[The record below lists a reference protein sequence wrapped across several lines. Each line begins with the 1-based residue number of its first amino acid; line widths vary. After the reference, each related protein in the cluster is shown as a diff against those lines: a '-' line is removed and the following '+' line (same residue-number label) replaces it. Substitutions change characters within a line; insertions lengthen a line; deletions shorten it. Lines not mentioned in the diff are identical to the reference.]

1 MDLPRLPQL
10 SRRLGYAGQIARPK
24 AALGKESV
32 GLAASQLLADWTPY
46 LNRQSVSIETQLT
59 VRGRPSLWFAT
70 DTRRFIGT
78 RMIETN
84 ITPASVL
91 TVLTKHRI
99 LDLARVFGVRLRNS
113 SATKQQLAES
123 LGSQLGDRF
132 PSALHELG
140 REELMAACVSND
152 VHVESNAR
160 RDMIAALLGAAGLDP
175 SLSIKLPAFARRHG
189 LPRIGQIIRARHRQ
203 WLVEEIFESLPFDSP
218 RLGLVCLDDDDPGR
232 RLEVLWDLEL
242 GAQVIEPKVRALG
255 DVDVLDP
262 PSHFGAYLHALRWN
276 AVSAADATRF
286 QAPFRAGIEHITH
299 QLTPLMK
306 ALELPRANLF
316 IADDV
321 GLGKTIE
328 AGLVMQELILRQQA
342 HFILISCPA
351 SICLQWQSEMRRRFG
366 LHFEVMTRAFI
377 AQKRRQ
383 RGFGVNPWAT
393 HHRFIV
399 SHALLRRPEY
409 REPLL
414 QLLGDRAKKS
424 LLVLDEAHVAAPASR
439 SRYAVDSE
447 ITTTI
452 RDLAPRFDNRLFLS
466 ATPHNGHSNSFSA
479 LLEILD
485 PIRFTRGVPVDGKAD
500 LALVMVRRL
509 KRDLKKLGIDSVP
522 DRILVQINLEHTS
535 GEWSGQAMRSD
546 GVTSPVVHLG
556 AGEPVDIELSQLLAR
571 YTELCAPD
579 RGAGRLPFIRLQ
591 QRLLSSPEAFARS
604 LEVHAA
610 GIERQGG
617 VRVRS
622 VQSQTVLGGLDAELF
637 GRSDE
642 EVQAESDA
650 ELEGA
655 SAQLPT
661 PSEQAGAVLRAMR
674 AAAER
679 ARRAPDAKVRALL
692 AWMRDH
698 MCPAIGRG
706 GSRSAS
712 RDWSDRRVILFTE
725 WADTKRYLLEL
736 LQEAVSDT
744 DRAEERIASFS
755 GGMSDEAREEIQ
767 RRFNAPPE
775 HEPLRILVATDAA
788 REGINLQAHCADLF
802 HIDLPWNPAR
812 LEQRNGRIDR
822 TLQPQKE
829 VRCHYFVYAARTEDR
844 VLETL
849 VRKIDIVQ
857 RELGSL
863 GGVLLDE
870 MEDVLAGG
878 IRTSSAAKIEAIGAD
893 RSTRTVEEE
902 LEGARKDE
910 KLLRDEIVK
919 AGRRFD
925 ASRKVLEVSPEA
937 LRDVVSIGLQLAGT
951 PGLIEDGAHDGKSRF
966 RLPPLDRSWDV
977 TLDSLRPP
985 RPRHESFYDWRK
997 RPPLPV
1003 TFSPIARLTSDIEQL
1018 HLAHPFTKRIL
1029 DRFLAQG
1036 FSAHDLRRITA
1047 VMDPNAGEARA
1058 IGYAR
1063 LTLFGPGAARLHDE
1077 IIAVAASWDGS
1088 VEGAGNLVICTPTET
1103 ALLIKEA
1110 EGRLAAGAP
1119 APTGRNAEAIAASAE
1134 RLMASLWMPLE
1145 NEADAHAVE
1154 AKNGLAGRARAEADD
1169 MRKLLE
1175 RQKIAIRKAAQLMRQ
1190 RDLFEG
1196 VGDSAD
1202 VREQQRQVRLD
1213 MEHLDRRAVTIDD
1226 DIERE
1231 PTAIE
1236 ALYEVRTTRLTP
1248 VGIVVAWPRSWT

>member
-1 MDLPRLPQL
+1 M
-10 SRRLGYAGQIARPK
+10 A
-24 AALGKESV
+24 
-32 GLAASQLLADWTPY
+32 
-46 LNRQSVSIETQLT
+46 ETT
-59 VRGRPSLWFAT
+59 T
-70 DTRRFIGT
+70 
-78 RMIETN
+78 
-84 ITPASVL
+84 ITPASTL
-91 TVLTKHRI
+91 AVLTKPRI

-123 LGSQLGDRF
+123 LAAQLGDRF
-132 PSALHELG
+132 PAALHEMG
-140 REELMAACVSND
+140 REELLAACKAND
-152 VHVESNAR
+152 IAVDSTAR
-160 RDMIAALLGAAGLDP
+160 RELIAALLGSAGLDP
-175 SLSIKLPAFARRHG
+175 SLSIKQPALANRDG
-189 LPRIGQIIRARHRQ
+189 LPRAGQIVRARHRQ
-203 WLVEEIFESLPFDSP
+203 WLVEEVVEGLPFDSP
-218 RLGLVCLDDDDPGR
+218 RVVLVCLDDDDPGR

-242 GAQVIEPKVRALG
+242 GAQVIEPERGGLG
-255 DVDVLDP
+255 EVDKLDP
-262 PSHFGAYLHALRWN
+262 PKHFGAYLHALRWN

-286 QAPFRAGIEHITH
+286 QAPFRAGIEHMAH

-342 HFILISCPA
+342 HFVLISCPA
-351 SICLQWQSEMRRRFG
+351 AICLQWQSEMRRRFG
-366 LHFEVMTRAFI
+366 LHFEVMTRAFV
-377 AQKRRQ
+377 AQRRRQ

-399 SHALLRRPEY
+399 SHSLLRRPEY

-424 LLVLDEAHVAAPASR
+424 LLVLDEAHAAAPASR

-500 LALVMVRRL
+500 LAPVMVRRL
-509 KRDLKKLGIDSVP
+509 KRDLKKLGIESVP
-522 DRILVQINLEHTS
+522 DRILIQVNLSYENGH
-535 GEWSGQAMRSD
+535 WIAQQVRSD
-546 GVTSPVVHLG
+546 GRALPSLDLG
-556 AGEPVDIELSQLLAR
+556 SAEPLDLELSRMLAR

-579 RGAGRLPFIRLQ
+579 KGVGRLPFIRLQ

-610 GIERQGG
+610 AVERQGG
-617 VRVRS
+617 VMPVRS
-622 VQSQTVLGGLDAELF
+622 KLEVSDSDIDAELF
-637 GRSDE
+637 GPSDE
-642 EVQAESDA
+642 MIQSEADT
-650 ELEGA
+650 ELESQ
-655 SAQLPT
+655 SARLPS
-661 PSEQAGAVLRAMR
+661 PNEEAAALLKALR

-679 ARRAPDAKVRALL
+679 ARRKPDAKVRALT
-692 AWMRDH
+692 AWMRH
-698 MCPAIGRG
+698 YLCPAIGLRG
-706 GSRSAS
+706 SSAS
-712 RDWSDRRVILFTE
+712 REWTNRRVILFTE

-736 LQEAVSDT
+736 LREAIAET
-744 DRAEERIASFS
+744 DRAEDRIASFS
-755 GGMSDEAREEIQ
+755 GGMGDEAREEIQ
-767 RRFNAPPE
+767 RRFNASPE
-775 HEPLRILVATDAA
+775 EEPLRILVATDAA

-822 TLQPQKE
+822 TLQPEPE
-829 VRCHYFVYAARTEDR
+829 VRCHYFIYPGRTEDR

-849 VRKIDIVQ
+849 VRKIDTVQ

-870 MEDVLAGG
+870 MEAVLEAG
-878 IRTSSAAKIEAIGAD
+878 IRESSAERIETIGKD

-902 LEGARKDE
+902 LEEARKDE
-910 KLLRDEIVK
+910 KLLRDEIVR
-919 AGRRFD
+919 AGRRYD
-925 ASRKVLEVSPEA
+925 SSRQALEVSPSA
-937 LRDVVSIGLQLAGT
+937 LRDVVGIGLELAGT
-951 PGLIEDGAHDGKSRF
+951 AGLIDDGVHDGKPRY
-966 RLPPLDRSWDV
+966 RLPQLDRSWEP
-977 TLDSLRPP
+977 TLDTLRPP
-985 RPRHESFYDWRK
+985 RPRDESFYDWRK

-1003 TFSPIARLTSDIEQL
+1003 TFSPIARLTGDIEQL

-1036 FSAHDLRRITA
+1036 FSAHDLRRVTA
-1047 VMDPNAGEARA
+1047 VIDPDSGEARV

-1077 IIAVAASWDGS
+1077 LIAIAAAWDGTAD
-1088 VEGAGNLVICTPTET
+1088 GACAISPCEPTET
-1103 ALLIKEA
+1103 ALLVKAVEA
-1110 EGRLAAGAP
+1110 RLASGAL
-1119 APTGRNAEAIAASAE
+1119 APKGRNAEAIATAADQ
-1134 RLMASLWMPLE
+1134 LMASLWKALE
-1145 NEADAHAVE
+1145 DEADAHEVTAR
-1154 AKNGLAGRARAEADD
+1154 NGLSARARAEADE

-1175 RQKIAIRKAAQLMRQ
+1175 RQKRAIRKAAQALVQ
-1190 RDLFEG
+1190 RDLFDG
-1196 VGDSAD
+1196 LGDSVE
-1202 VREQQRQVRLD
+1202 VREQQRQFKLD
-1213 MEHLDRRAVTIDD
+1213 IEHMDRRASTIDT

-1231 PTAIE
+1231 PAAIE
-1236 ALYEVRTTRLTP
+1236 ALYEVRTVRLTP
-1248 VGIVVAWPRSWT
+1248 VGVVVSWPRSWT